1 MFYQSRWR
9 LAILYTSMMF
19 CIFAV
24 MIFMGYR
31 GMLWAVGSEQAR
43 ELSGVVKDIADAE
56 ALLMQKDD
64 MPEDLGYRERMF
76 FYAYDLRGDLRH
88 YSKAPQR
95 LEDDVLNLI
104 QDGQVPFYD
113 VATVELSD
121 DRVMI
126 ITASYVTLNDR
137 IIGVVYLGKDISALY
152 RGATKYAYF
161 LLMLA
166 FVALILAGTL
176 GYYLSGCVIRPMQNA
191 YEKQR
196 QFTADASH
204 ELRTPL
210 SVIMSSADLLYNDP
224 SIESPFL
231 KQVIEDVKDEVKK
244 MSKLVGDL
252 LVIARNDN
260 NAEKLNLQNFD
271 LSGSLQQVVR
281 NMQPVAEKK
290 HIEIQDNVPEGI
302 VCHGDEQKIKQLI
315 LILVDNA
322 VKYTP
327 ENGCIKVSA
336 QVLKNKKIRFSVA
349 DNGIGLNEEDKAK
362 IFERFY
368 RVDKGRSR
376 KLGGTGLGLAIV
388 KNAVII
394 HGGSISAKNNQGG
407 GLEFVFTLA
416 KER

>member
-31 GMLWAVGSEQAR
+31 GMLWAVSSEQAR
-43 ELSGVVKDIADAE
+43 ELLGVVKDIADAD

-76 FYAYDLRGDLRH
+76 FYSFDLHGNLQY
-88 YSKAPQR
+88 YSKAPQQ
-95 LEDDVLNLI
+95 LEDDVLALI

-113 VATVELSD
+113 VATFELSD
-121 DRVMI
+121 DKVMI
-126 ITASYVTLNDR
+126 ITASYITFNDR

-166 FVALILAGTL
+166 LVALILAGIL

-231 KQVIEDVKDEVKK
+231 KQVIADVKDEVKK

-260 NAEKLNLQNFD
+260 NAEKLNLQDFD
-271 LSGSLQQVVR
+271 LSGSLHQVVR

-336 QVLKNKKIRFSVA
+336 QILKNKKIRFSVA
-349 DNGIGLNEEDKAK
+349 DNGIGLNEEDKVK

-368 RVDKGRSR
+368 RVDKARSR
-376 KLGGTGLGLAIV
+376 AMGGSGLGLAIAKDIIDGHKGFIYV
-388 KNAVII
+388 ESQLGKGTTFAVE
-394 HGGSISAKNNQGG
+394 
-407 GLEFVFTLA
+407 LP
-416 KER
+416 

>member
-31 GMLWAVGSEQAR
+31 GMLWAVSSEQAR

-76 FYAYDLRGDLRH
+76 FYAFDLHGDLQH

-95 LEDDVLNLI
+95 LEDDVLALI

-113 VATVELSD
+113 VATFELSD
-121 DRVMI
+121 DKVMI
-126 ITASYVTLNDR
+126 ITASYITFNDR

-152 RGATKYAYF
+152 LGATKYAYF

-166 FVALILAGTL
+166 LVALILAGIL

-231 KQVIEDVKDEVKK
+231 KQVIADVKDEVKK

-260 NAEKLNLQNFD
+260 NAEKLNLQDFD

-302 VCHGDEQKIKQLI
+302 FCHGDEQKIKQLI

-336 QVLKNKKIRFSVA
+336 QILKNKKIRFSVA

-368 RVDKGRSR
+368 RVDKARSR
-376 KLGGTGLGLAIV
+376 AMGGSGLGLAIA
-388 KNAVII
+388 KDII
-394 HGGSISAKNNQGG
+394 DGHKGFIYVESQLGKGTT
-407 GLEFVFTLA
+407 FTVELP
-416 KER
+416 

>member
-31 GMLWAVGSEQAR
+31 GMLWAVSSEQAR

-76 FYAYDLRGDLRH
+76 FYAFDLHGDLQH

-95 LEDDVLNLI
+95 LEDDVLALI

-113 VATVELSD
+113 VATFELSD
-121 DRVMI
+121 DKVMI
-126 ITASYVTLNDR
+126 ITASYITFNDR

-152 RGATKYAYF
+152 LGATKYAYF

-166 FVALILAGTL
+166 LVALILAGIL

-231 KQVIEDVKDEVKK
+231 KQVIADVKDEVKK

-260 NAEKLNLQNFD
+260 NAEKLNLQDFD

-281 NMQPVAEKK
+281 NVQPVAEKK

-302 VCHGDEQKIKQLI
+302 FCHGDEQKIKQLI

-336 QVLKNKKIRFSVA
+336 QILKNKKIRFSVA

-368 RVDKGRSR
+368 RVDKARSR
-376 KLGGTGLGLAIV
+376 AMGGSGLGLAIA
-388 KNAVII
+388 KDII
-394 HGGSISAKNNQGG
+394 DGHKGFIYVESQLGKGTT
-407 GLEFVFTLA
+407 FTVELP
-416 KER
+416 

>member
-31 GMLWAVGSEQAR
+31 GMLWAVSSEQAR

-76 FYAYDLRGDLRH
+76 FYAFDLHGDLRH

-95 LEDDVLNLI
+95 LEDDVLALI

-113 VATVELSD
+113 VATFDLSD

-126 ITASYVTLNDR
+126 ITASYITLNDR

-152 RGATKYAYF
+152 RGAIKYAYF

-166 FVALILAGTL
+166 LVALILAGIL

-231 KQVIEDVKDEVKK
+231 KQVIADVKDEVKK

-260 NAEKLNLQNFD
+260 NAEKLNLQDFD

-302 VCHGDEQKIKQLI
+302 FCHGDEQKIKQLI

-336 QVLKNKKIRFSVA
+336 QILKNKKIRFSVA

-368 RVDKGRSR
+368 RVDKARSR
-376 KLGGTGLGLAIV
+376 AMGGSGLGLAIA
-388 KNAVII
+388 KDII
-394 HGGSISAKNNQGG
+394 DGHKGFIYVESQLGKGTT
-407 GLEFVFTLA
+407 FTVELP
-416 KER
+416 

>member
-1 MFYQSRWR
+1 
-9 LAILYTSMMF
+9 
-19 CIFAV
+19 
-24 MIFMGYR
+24 
-31 GMLWAVGSEQAR
+31 
-43 ELSGVVKDIADAE
+43 
-56 ALLMQKDD
+56 MQKDD

-76 FYAYDLRGDLRH
+76 FYAFDLHGDLQH

-95 LEDDVLNLI
+95 LEDDVLALI

-113 VATVELSD
+113 VATFELSD
-121 DRVMI
+121 DKVMI
-126 ITASYVTLNDR
+126 ITASYITFNDR

-166 FVALILAGTL
+166 LVALILAGIL

-231 KQVIEDVKDEVKK
+231 KQVIADVKDEVKK

-260 NAEKLNLQNFD
+260 NAEKLNLQDFD

-281 NMQPVAEKK
+281 NMQPMAEKK
-290 HIEIQDNVPEGI
+290 YIEIQDNVPDGI

-336 QVLKNKKIRFSVA
+336 QILKNKKIRFSVA

-368 RVDKGRSR
+368 RVDKARSR
-376 KLGGTGLGLAIV
+376 AMGGSGLGLAIA
-388 KNAVII
+388 KDII
-394 HGGSISAKNNQGG
+394 DGHKGFIYVESKLGKGTT
-407 GLEFVFTLA
+407 FTVELP
-416 KER
+416 